1 VASTGQAAPVSA
13 RPQPA
18 EEEDLEESIN
28 NLLSQLAT
36 ILGEEDDH
44 AKDKGAE
51 AAYKDSDQYGYT
63 PIDLDK
69 ELQSILGKIGEAETI
84 TPPPAPPEG
93 EKAAKPVA
101 VAPPKPSKEASPS
114 EKYEYIQKYTETV
127 TRNIK
132 ETMQARVAVR
142 AAPMTLDEKETYEKA
157 RMLAIYTVYAILEAV
172 PTATIAGDVATLMGA
187 AEKAYKLWTDML
199 KLVSKGG

>member
-13 RPQPA
+13 PPQPA
-18 EEEDLEESIN
+18 EEEDLEENIN

-36 ILGEEDDH
+36 ILGEEDEYG
-44 AKDKGAE
+44 KDKGAE
-51 AAYKDSDQYGYT
+51 DGYKDSDQYGYT

-84 TPPPAPPEG
+84 TPPPAPPE
-93 EKAAKPVA
+93 EPRRVVPVTPI
-101 VAPPKPSKEASPS
+101 PPKPPKTASPS
-114 EKYEYIQKYTETV
+114 EKYGYIQKYTETV

-132 ETMQARVAVR
+132 ETMQARVAIR
-142 AAPMTLDEKETYEKA
+142 AAPMTLDEEETYEKA

-172 PTATIAGDVATLMGA
+172 PTATVASDVATLMGA